1 MLYAI
6 PWKRCIFMDFS
17 NLDFSTLQDIPVQF
31 SYYEI
36 PKLSINA
43 QGKLAMNSALRK
55 KVGDQREFRARITP
69 DGYYLALY
77 LEGPYNIRFSSKSGT
92 AHHAILA
99 QQLKKNGIQL
109 PATYCFEWCEPKN
122 AWVGCCQ
129 ELPPLPAL
137 PTASQAKKRRSHP
150 AAQKTT

>member
-77 LEGPYNIRFSSKSGT
+77 LEAP
-92 AHHAILA
+92 
-99 QQLKKNGIQL
+99 
-109 PATYCFEWCEPKN
+109 
-122 AWVGCCQ
+122 
-129 ELPPLPAL
+129 
-137 PTASQAKKRRSHP
+137 
-150 AAQKTT
+150 

>member
-77 LEGPYNIRFSSKSGT
+77 LEAPYNIRFSSKSGT
-92 AHHAILA
+92 AHNAILA

-109 PATYCFEWCEPKN
+109 PATYCFEWCEPEN

>member
-1 MLYAI
+1 M
-6 PWKRCIFMDFS
+6 RS
-17 NLDFSTLQDIPVQF
+17 Q
-31 SYYEI
+31 
-36 PKLSINA
+36 KLSINA
-43 QGKLAMNSALRK
+43 QGKHSALRK

-77 LEGPYNIRFSSKSGT
+77 LEAPYNIRFSSKSGT

-109 PATYCFEWCEPKN
+109 PATYCFEWCEPEN
-122 AWVGCCQ
+122 AWVVCCQ